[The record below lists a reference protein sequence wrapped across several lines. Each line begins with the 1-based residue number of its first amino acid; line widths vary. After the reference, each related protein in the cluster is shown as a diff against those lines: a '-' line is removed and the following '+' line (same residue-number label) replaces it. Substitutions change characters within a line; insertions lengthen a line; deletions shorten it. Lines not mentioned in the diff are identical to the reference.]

1 MDVQRIEAVVKTD
14 VITSRKF
21 CGVFA
26 EDTLPRKIHSY
37 PCGYIVNTDPISK
50 PGKHWVAFY
59 FQSSHEG
66 EFFDSYGRA
75 PVNYSRQFVNFLN
88 RNSSAWNSN
97 HKELQ
102 SLFSTVCGEYCI
114 FYLMHRSRGVSMNTI
129 VNLFSSDK
137 HLNDEKVY
145 GFIAKYFV

>member
-1 MDVQRIEAVVKTD
+1 MDVELIEAVVKTD

-26 EDTLPRKIHSY
+26 RNTLPDKIEKY
-37 PCGYIVNTDPISK
+37 PCGFIANTDPIFK

-59 FQSSHEG
+59 FQSPHEG

-75 PVNYSRQFVNFLN
+75 PMYYNKQFVDFLN
-88 RNSSAWNSN
+88 QNSSVWNYNSE
-97 HKELQ
+97 ELQ
-102 SLFSTVCGEYCI
+102 NLFSAVCGEYCI
-114 FYLMHRSRGVSMNTI
+114 FYLMHRSRGVSMNSV
-129 VNLFSSDK
+129 VNLFSNDK
-137 HLNDEKVY
+137 ILNDEKVY